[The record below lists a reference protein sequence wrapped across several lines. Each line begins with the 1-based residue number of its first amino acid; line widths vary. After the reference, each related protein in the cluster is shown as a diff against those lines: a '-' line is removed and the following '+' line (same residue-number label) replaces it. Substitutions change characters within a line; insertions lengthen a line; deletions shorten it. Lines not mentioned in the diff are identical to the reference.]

1 MERWILAL
9 PIGYLF
15 GSIPVGFLLV
25 RAARGIDVRLV
36 GSGRIGGTNVLRA
49 AGWQLA
55 VLTGIGDGLKGL
67 LAVLTARWLHGPA
80 LLQALAGATA
90 VIGHIRPLFLRS
102 RGGAGTMT
110 SIGGAVA
117 LWPISGLILVPLLL
131 GVALTTRRASL
142 GSIAVAVA
150 LPALFII
157 RAALGIAPWEIV
169 THGVLTSALTLWA
182 LRPNIQRLLHGQERQ
197 ISL

>member
-1 MERWILAL
+1 MERWIVALLA
-9 PIGYLF
+9 GYLL

-25 RAARGIDVRLV
+25 RAARGIDVRRV

-55 VLTGIGDGLKGL
+55 VLTGIGDSLKGL

-80 LLQALAGATA
+80 LLQALAGVTA

-117 LWPISGLILVPLLL
+117 FWPLGGLLLVPLLL
-131 GVALTTRRASL
+131 GVGLGTRRASL
-142 GSIAVAVA
+142 GSITIALV
-150 LPALFII
+150 LPALYIV

-182 LRPNIQRLLHGQERQ
+182 LRPNIQRLLLGQERQ